1 MASISISGCQ
11 PRKGNF
17 SGHNLY
23 TDQHVNGVYLPYTY
37 QVTCSLDE
45 LAEAFET
52 LLRDNK
58 NGAVMRCHKP
68 KGSAAQTTYVEQK
81 WTEI

>member
-1 MASISISGCQ
+1 MQ
-11 PRKGNF
+11 NPD
-17 SGHNLY
+17 Y
-23 TDQHVNGVYLPYTY
+23 
-37 QVTCSLDE
+37 SLE
-45 LAEAFET
+45 EIAEAFET

-68 KGSAAQTTYVEQK
+68 KVSAAQATYVEQK